1 MWQIPHDLAE
11 SSFRVVRMVA
21 SVAAFSALAGT
32 ALAQDK
38 TAADAELMLSAFDAA
53 ETASV
58 VSANDSVANGSEVV
72 DSVPAAPFV
81 PVAEP
86 AVVSVDSSS
95 SQPEVLSDASSA
107 GEKPALKT
115 VLYLSGGERSAWF
128 HLGVLYAIEEYGIP
142 VDSVVGTS
150 WGAWVGSLWAKGVP
164 LDEIQR
170 IMRDPAIASY
180 VGHDLSDPTSKLGYD
195 DEDAHELPIS
205 AKGIPSLRQRFTMT
219 VDDAGNVSREKKH
232 LYPDSMGIKRAI
244 AKLRFQESLYRQN
257 VAFKIP
263 FSVQGCD
270 GKNVGAQPADVI
282 SSLPLWTTEIS
293 GELCPHYALPIEDNA
308 SEYPIVVIA
317 DPLRS
322 PLAGDARSKLLKTMA
337 GANLNNLPG
346 TMVRAHTAL
355 DTSYA
360 AMIQLG
366 FSTLERNLGD
376 FSVLAN
382 RRLSY
387 KDLFAGADVR
397 KAWFKFN
404 PAFDSLSSETL
415 SAIRTYWDESDTGL
429 VALDRF
435 AEKLLQRPAYDSLD
449 FDMMPSGDLQIYAA
463 VRPTFDLAVGGFGSN
478 ALGANAYFEGAVN
491 FVSQMEIELVLSGF
505 WGTSSYGVQPRLNVS
520 KLWNKHWGLEFGYDY
535 LMLRPLK
542 TFNKDIDAE
551 SRVLSEERSDF
562 SISVVYDV
570 DNHQKVSANFLFGNR
585 TFEMNHLYYGND
597 GVKTFPVSPTLN
609 YEYKDGDEDA
619 WFAQN
624 GFVAHASAGLESIGF
639 NLGVSD
645 LVPIYWKFFGDARY
659 SVSPKSFATFTVG
672 AAAGMERYHKD
683 GLGYVYP
690 KAFEYQPLDIA
701 YRYQVRATPWS
712 TEWYN
717 QELAS
722 HEYALLRGSASLH
735 SKYFGLWLFA
745 AYYHD
750 FEGSPYAKLS
760 RNKFIVEPALR
771 LAYKSL
777 EVYAGM
783 NRIVDKDTFGDIG
796 RFSDYTYFIRFGNY
810 SF

>member
-1 MWQIPHDLAE
+1 
-11 SSFRVVRMVA
+11 MVA

-170 IMRDPAIASY
+170 IMKDPVIAPY
-180 VGHDLSDPTSKLGYD
+180 VGHDLSDPTNMLGYD
-195 DEDAHELPIS
+195 NRDAFELPIS
-205 AKGIPSLRQRFTMT
+205 KKGIPSLRQRFTMT
-219 VDDAGNVSREKKH
+219 VDESLHVAREKKS
-232 LYPDSMGIKRAI
+232 LYPDTMGVKRSI
-244 AKLRFQESLYRQN
+244 AKLRFQESLYRQD
-257 VAFKIP
+257 VSFKIP

-270 GKNVGAQPADVI
+270 GKNEGKLSADVI
-282 SSLPLWTTEIS
+282 SSLPLWKNEIS
-293 GELCPHYALPIEDNA
+293 GELCPHYALPVEDNA
-308 SEYPIVVIA
+308 AEFPIIVIA
-317 DPLRS
+317 DPLRGTLS
-322 PLAGDARSKLLKTMA
+322 GDSRSKLLKQMA

-346 TMVRAHTAL
+346 TTIRAHTAL
-355 DTSYA
+355 DTSFT

-366 FSTLERNLGD
+366 FSSVERNLSD
-376 FSVLAN
+376 FAPFAN
-382 RRLSY
+382 RRVSY
-387 KDLFAGADVR
+387 KDSLASGDVR

-404 PAFDSLSSETL
+404 PTFDSLSSETQ
-415 SAIRTYWDESDTGL
+415 SAVKTYWNDSDTGI
-429 VALDRF
+429 VALEHF
-435 AEKLLQRPAYDSLD
+435 AEKILQRPGYDSLD
-449 FDMMPSGDLQIYAA
+449 FDMQPSGDLMVSAA
-463 VRPTFDLAVGGFGSN
+463 VHPTFDVAVGGFGSN
-478 ALGANAYFEGAVN
+478 ILGANAYFEGAVN
-491 FVSQMEIELVLSGF
+491 YVNQMEIELVLSGF

-520 KLWNKHWGLEFGYDY
+520 KLWSKHWGLQFGYDY

-542 TFNKDIDAE
+542 TFNNEIRGEYKI
-551 SRVLSEERSDF
+551 VSEERSDF
-562 SISVVYDV
+562 SMSVVYDV
-570 DNHQKVSANFLFGNR
+570 DANQKVSANFLFGNR
-585 TFEMNHLYYGND
+585 TFELNPLYYGYD
-597 GVKTFPVSPTLN
+597 GVKTFPVSPSLN
-609 YEYKDGDEDA
+609 YEYLKGDDDP
-619 WFAQN
+619 WFSQK
-624 GFVAHASAGLESIGF
+624 GFAAHASAGLQSIGF
-639 NLGVSD
+639 NFGMSD
-645 LVPIYWKFFGDARY
+645 LIPIYWKFSGDVRY
-659 SVSPKSFATFTVG
+659 AVSPKPYTTFTAGAAAAIERYHQEGHGYVSPKSF
-672 AAAGMERYHKD
+672 
-683 GLGYVYP
+683 
-690 KAFEYQPLDIA
+690 EYAPLDIA
-701 YRYQVRATPWS
+701 YRYHAQVTPWS
-712 TEWYN
+712 TEWYDE
-717 QELAS
+717 ELSS
-722 HEYALLRGSASLH
+722 HEYALIRGSAAFH
-735 SKYFGLWLFA
+735 NKYFGLWLFA

-750 FEGSPYAKLS
+750 FEDSPHAQLS
-760 RNKFIVEPALR
+760 KNKFVIEPALR

-777 EVYAGM
+777 EIYAGM
-783 NRIVDKDTFGDIG
+783 NRVVDKDSFGDIADFG
-796 RFSDYTYFIRFGNY
+796 NYTYFVRFGNY